1 MSLYGKKVIAVLDT
15 NSTFGVKFQKV
26 IDDVD
31 DVSSQMASLM
41 LDAPAQLDTLK
52 ELADALGND
61 PGYFITIAGQVSE
74 LNADVTSA
82 MSALGIAENDISMGT
97 FTSSVLPDTEDLKT
111 VLETFGDSFV
121 SAKAALESSDVSLS
135 ARLNTLEADP
145 TTATALSSLGTSLTA
160 VDATLAG
167 RLDVLE
173 SDPTTKTYVDAQV
186 SSLIDGAPD
195 LLNTLDELAAAIND
209 DENVFTS
216 LTSADTALSAR
227 ITTLEAD
234 PTTQTAL
241 DAVNQSLT
249 TSLGTVQA
257 DVDANETASDV
268 AEAALSAR
276 IATLEVDPTTATAL
290 AAVQADVDQNESDA
304 DASIAAVQADVDAN
318 EVSRKD
324 VIEFESNL
332 TKVKNSLRST
342 YINIGNNI
350 ELVPAAAGGRVE
362 ITGDLV
368 LDASDLT
375 DAADDTAAAA
385 AGVIVGQIY
394 HNSGA
399 MRIRLS

>member
-61 PGYFITIAGQVSE
+61 PGYFTTIAGQVSE

-97 FTSSVLPDTEDLKT
+97 FTSSALPDAQDLKT

-121 SAKAALESSDVSLS
+121 SAKAALESSDTSLS

-160 VDATLAG
+160 VDATLSG

-241 DAVNQSLT
+241 DVVNQSLT
-249 TSLGTVQA
+249 TSLGTIQA

-304 DASIAAVQADVDAN
+304 DASIAVVQADVDAN

-385 AGVIVGQIY
+385 AGVIVGGVY